1 LSAGIFSFGTDNLI
15 INDTHYIEAVK
26 EEIYRV
32 LHPDSLMI
40 CGNTVFDPQSALKC
54 REDLLPGKHSYV
66 SIFGR

>member
-1 LSAGIFSFGTDNLI
+1 MSVGIFSFGTDNLI

-26 EEIYRV
+26 EEINRV

-40 CGNTVFDPQSALKC
+40 CDNTVFNPQSALTY
-54 REDLLPGKHSYV
+54 REDLLPVKHSYV